1 MAQKNLQNLVFSS
14 TLQDCTTENVKN
26 FNITYTDFE
35 LSRQNI
41 ETEEISFSKI

>member
-14 TLQDCTTENVKN
+14 TLQDWTPENVKN
-26 FNITYTDFE
+26 FDITFTDFE

-41 ETEEISFSKI
+41 ETEAISFCKI